1 MKRPLKSKWFVAAHS
16 QILSDD
22 IWMCRSN
29 TFSKM
34 NVVFFFF
41 LVGSPLVLST
51 GGNEEE
57 YVKLLPEWTA

>member
-34 NVVFFFF
+34 NVFFFF